1 MLIDRGGTPQSAAPR
16 QLNCGMALFTLM
28 DGGRPRSGTGL
39 VSLGGWY
46 EFPSSFIEGPTLF
59 GQGVGM
65 QVRMLEVRSG
75 AGGSGDSASG
85 GD

>member
-1 MLIDRGGTPQSAAPR
+1 
-16 QLNCGMALFTLM
+16 
-28 DGGRPRSGTGL
+28 

-59 GQGVGM
+59 GQGVEM
-65 QVRMLEVRSG
+65 QVRKLEVRSG